1 MSSDAMVDLDT
12 LLSDLER
19 TIELKVDVI
28 EEEEEDYSQS
38 PSAPASASS
47 SCNAFVHHRV

>member
-28 EEEEEDYSQS
+28 EEEEDYSQS

-47 SCNAFVHHRV
+47 SCNALVHHRV